1 MKKGLLKY
9 LFSTIARML
18 VLLVAVTLLSFL
30 LVHNAPM
37 DPVDA
42 FLGEIV
48 VSEEQRA
55 KIAEHW
61 GLDKSP
67 AEQYIIW
74 VKNTLH
80 GDMGESRTY
89 HEPVTKVLGERFR
102 ASFLLM
108 GTAWI
113 LSGVLGL
120 LLGIVAGVYKD
131 HWPDRIIKTF
141 SLILASTPVF
151 WIGLLVLVVF
161 AVELQWFPLGL
172 AVPIGKVES
181 EVTWMERLHHLVLP
195 ALTLSITGVAN
206 IILHTR
212 QKLIDVMESEY
223 VLFAKARGETLKQ
236 LVTRHGLRNIA
247 LPAITLQFASISE
260 LFGGSV
266 LAERVFSYPGLGS
279 TAVVAGMQ
287 ADAPLLLGIALF
299 SALFVFAGNL
309 TANIL
314 YGIIDPQ
321 IREGGGSNG

>member
-1 MKKGLLKY
+1 MNKGLLKY
-9 LFSTIARML
+9 LASTVARM
-18 VLLVAVTLLSFL
+18 VILLAAVTMLSLF

-42 FLGEIV
+42 FLGEIT

-55 KIAEHW
+55 QIAEHW

-67 AEQYIIW
+67 VEQYLIW

-80 GDMGESRTY
+80 GDMGESLTF

-102 ASFLLM
+102 ASLLLM
-108 GTAWI
+108 GTAWL
-113 LSGVLGL
+113 LSGVLGVI
-120 LLGIVAGVYKD
+120 LGIVAGVYKD
-131 HWPDRIIKTF
+131 RWPDRIIKTF

-151 WIGLLVLVVF
+151 WIGLLVLMVF

-172 AVPIGKVES
+172 AVPIGKIES
-181 EVTWMERLHHLVLP
+181 QVTWLERLHHLVLP
-195 ALTLSITGVAN
+195 ALTLSITGIAN
-206 IILHTR
+206 IVLHTR
-212 QKLIDVMESEY
+212 QKLIDVLESDY
-223 VLFAKARGETLKQ
+223 VLFARARGETMKE
-236 LVTRHGLRNIA
+236 LVLRHGLRNIA

-279 TAVVAGMQ
+279 TAVVAGMH

-314 YGIIDPQ
+314 YGVIDPQ
-321 IREGGGSNG
+321 IREGGGING

>member
-1 MKKGLLKY
+1 MNKGLLKY
-9 LFSTIARML
+9 LASTVARM
-18 VLLVAVTLLSFL
+18 VILLAAVTMLSFF

-42 FLGEIV
+42 FLGEIT

-55 KIAEHW
+55 QIAEHW

-67 AEQYIIW
+67 VEQYLIW

-80 GDMGESRTY
+80 GDMGESLTF

-102 ASFLLM
+102 ASLLLM
-108 GTAWI
+108 GTAWL
-113 LSGVLGL
+113 LSGVLGVI
-120 LLGIVAGVYKD
+120 LGIVAGIYKD
-131 HWPDRIIKTF
+131 RWPDRIIKTF

-151 WIGLLVLVVF
+151 WIGLLVLMVF

-172 AVPIGKVES
+172 AVPIGKIES
-181 EVTWMERLHHLVLP
+181 QVTWLERLHHLVLP
-195 ALTLSITGVAN
+195 ALTLSITGIAN
-206 IILHTR
+206 IVLHTR
-212 QKLIDVMESEY
+212 QKLIDVLESDY
-223 VLFAKARGETLKQ
+223 VLFARARGETMKE
-236 LVTRHGLRNIA
+236 LVLRHGLRNIA

-279 TAVVAGMQ
+279 TAVVAGMH
-287 ADAPLLLGIALF
+287 ADAPLLLGIDLF

-314 YGIIDPQ
+314 YGVIDPQ
-321 IREGGGSNG
+321 IREGGGING

>member
-1 MKKGLLKY
+1 MNKGLLKY
-9 LFSTIARML
+9 LASTVARM
-18 VLLVAVTLLSFL
+18 VILLAAVTMLSFF

-42 FLGEIV
+42 FLGEIT

-55 KIAEHW
+55 QIAEQW

-67 AEQYIIW
+67 VEQYLIW

-80 GDMGESRTY
+80 GDMGESLTF

-102 ASFLLM
+102 ASLLLM
-108 GTAWI
+108 GTAWL
-113 LSGVLGL
+113 LSGVLGVI
-120 LLGIVAGVYKD
+120 LGIVAGVYKD
-131 HWPDRIIKTF
+131 RWPDRIIKTF

-151 WIGLLVLVVF
+151 WIGLLVLMVF

-172 AVPIGKVES
+172 AVPIGKIES
-181 EVTWMERLHHLVLP
+181 QVTWLERLHHLVLP
-195 ALTLSITGVAN
+195 ALTLSITGIAN
-206 IILHTR
+206 IVLHTR
-212 QKLIDVMESEY
+212 QKLIDVLESDY
-223 VLFAKARGETLKQ
+223 VLFARARGETMKE
-236 LVTRHGLRNIA
+236 LVLRHGLRNIA

-279 TAVVAGMQ
+279 TAVVAGMH

-314 YGIIDPQ
+314 YGVIDPQ
-321 IREGGGSNG
+321 IREGGGING

>member
-1 MKKGLLKY
+1 MNKGLLKY
-9 LFSTIARML
+9 LASTVARM
-18 VLLVAVTLLSFL
+18 VILLAAVTMLSFF

-42 FLGEIV
+42 FLGEIT

-55 KIAEHW
+55 QIAEHW

-67 AEQYIIW
+67 VEQYLIW

-80 GDMGESRTY
+80 GDMGESLTF

-102 ASFLLM
+102 ASLLLM
-108 GTAWI
+108 GTAWL
-113 LSGVLGL
+113 LSGMLGVI
-120 LLGIVAGVYKD
+120 LGIVAGVYKD
-131 HWPDRIIKTF
+131 RWPDRIIKTF

-151 WIGLLVLVVF
+151 WIGLLVLMVF

-172 AVPIGKVES
+172 AVPIGKIES
-181 EVTWMERLHHLVLP
+181 QVTWLERLHHLVLP
-195 ALTLSITGVAN
+195 ALTLSITGIAN
-206 IILHTR
+206 IVLHTR
-212 QKLIDVMESEY
+212 QKLIDVLESDY
-223 VLFAKARGETLKQ
+223 VLFARARGETMKE
-236 LVTRHGLRNIA
+236 LVLRHGLRNIA

-279 TAVVAGMQ
+279 TAVVAGMH

-314 YGIIDPQ
+314 YGVIDPQ
-321 IREGGGSNG
+321 IREGGGING

>member
-102 ASFLLM
+102 TSLLLM

-113 LSGVLGL
+113 LSGLLGL

-279 TAVVAGMQ
+279 TAVIAGMQ

>member
-1 MKKGLLKY
+1 MNKGLLKY
-9 LFSTIARML
+9 LASTVARM
-18 VLLVAVTLLSFL
+18 VILLAAVTMLSFF

-42 FLGEIV
+42 FLGEIT

-55 KIAEHW
+55 QIAEHW

-67 AEQYIIW
+67 VEQYLIW

-80 GDMGESRTY
+80 GDMGESLTF

-102 ASFLLM
+102 ASLLLM
-108 GTAWI
+108 GTAWL
-113 LSGVLGL
+113 LSGVLGVI
-120 LLGIVAGVYKD
+120 LGIVAGVYKD
-131 HWPDRIIKTF
+131 RWPDRIIKTF

-151 WIGLLVLVVF
+151 WIGLLVLMVF

-172 AVPIGKVES
+172 AVPIGKIEK
-181 EVTWMERLHHLVLP
+181 RLHHLVLP
-195 ALTLSITGVAN
+195 ALTLSITGIAN
-206 IILHTR
+206 IVLHTR
-212 QKLIDVMESEY
+212 QKLIDVLESDY
-223 VLFAKARGETLKQ
+223 VLFARARGETMKE
-236 LVTRHGLRNIA
+236 LVLRHGLRNIA

-279 TAVVAGMQ
+279 TAVVAGMH

-314 YGIIDPQ
+314 YGVIDPQ
-321 IREGGGSNG
+321 IREGGGING

>member
-1 MKKGLLKY
+1 MNKGLLKY
-9 LFSTIARML
+9 LTTTVLRM
-18 VLLVAVTLLSFL
+18 VLLLIAATMLSFF

-42 FLGEIV
+42 FLGEV
-48 VSEEQRA
+48 TVSEEQRA
-55 KIAEHW
+55 QIAERW

-67 AEQYIIW
+67 AEQYLIW
-74 VKNTLH
+74 VGNTLR

-102 ASFLLM
+102 ASLLLM

-113 LSGVLGL
+113 LSGVLGVI
-120 LLGIVAGVYKD
+120 LGIVAGMYKGR
-131 HWPDRIIKTF
+131 WPDRIIKTF
-141 SLILASTPVF
+141 SLILASSPVF
-151 WIGLLVLVVF
+151 WIGLLVLMVF

-172 AVPIGKVES
+172 AVPIGKIES
-181 EVTWMERLHHLVLP
+181 EVTWAERLHHLVLP
-195 ALTLSITGVAN
+195 ALTLSITGIAN
-206 IILHTR
+206 IVLHTR

-236 LVTRHGLRNIA
+236 LITRHGLRNIA
-247 LPAITLQFASISE
+247 LPAVTLQFASISE

-299 SALFVFAGNL
+299 SSLFVFFGNL

-314 YGIIDPQ
+314 YGVIDPQ
-321 IREGGGSNG
+321 IREGGGIDG

>member
-1 MKKGLLKY
+1 MSKGLLQY
-9 LFSTIARML
+9 LTATVLRMMA
-18 VLLVAVTLLSFL
+18 LLIAVTMLSFF

-42 FLGEIV
+42 FLGEV
-48 VSEEQRA
+48 TVSEEQRA
-55 KIAEHW
+55 QIAEHW
-61 GLDKSP
+61 GLNRSP
-67 AEQYIIW
+67 VEQYLIW
-74 VKNTLH
+74 VNNTLH
-80 GDMGESRTY
+80 GDMGESLTF

-102 ASFLLM
+102 ASLLLM

-113 LSGVLGL
+113 LSGVLGMI
-120 LLGIVAGVYKD
+120 LGIIAGVYKD
-131 HWPDRIIKTF
+131 RWPDRIIKTF
-141 SLILASTPVF
+141 SLLLASTPVF
-151 WIGLLVLVVF
+151 WIGLLVLMVF

-181 EVTWMERLHHLVLP
+181 DVTWLERLHHLVLP
-195 ALTLSITGVAN
+195 ALTLSITGIAN
-206 IILHTR
+206 IVLHTR

-223 VLFAKARGETLKQ
+223 VLFARARGESLKE
-236 LVTRHGLRNIA
+236 LVLRHGLRNIA
-247 LPAITLQFASISE
+247 LPAVTLQFASISE

-279 TAVVAGMQ
+279 TAVVAGMH

-314 YGIIDPQ
+314 YGVIDPQ
-321 IREGGGSNG
+321 IREGGGIDG

>member
-1 MKKGLLKY
+1 MNKGLLKY
-9 LFSTIARML
+9 LASTVARM
-18 VLLVAVTLLSFL
+18 VILLAAVTMLSFF

-42 FLGEIV
+42 FLGEIT

-55 KIAEHW
+55 QIAEHW

-67 AEQYIIW
+67 VEQYLIW

-80 GDMGESRTY
+80 GDMGESLTF

-102 ASFLLM
+102 ASLLLM
-108 GTAWI
+108 GTAWL
-113 LSGVLGL
+113 LSGVLGVI
-120 LLGIVAGVYKD
+120 LGIVAGGYKD
-131 HWPDRIIKTF
+131 RWPDRIIKTF

-151 WIGLLVLVVF
+151 WIGLLVLMVF

-172 AVPIGKVES
+172 AVPIGKIES
-181 EVTWMERLHHLVLP
+181 QVTWLERLHHLVLP
-195 ALTLSITGVAN
+195 ALTLSITGIAN
-206 IILHTR
+206 IVLHTR
-212 QKLIDVMESEY
+212 QKLIDVLESDY
-223 VLFAKARGETLKQ
+223 VLFARARGETMKE
-236 LVTRHGLRNIA
+236 LVLRHGLRNIA

-279 TAVVAGMQ
+279 TAVVAGMH

-314 YGIIDPQ
+314 YGVIDPQ
-321 IREGGGSNG
+321 IREGGGING

>member
-1 MKKGLLKY
+1 MNKGLLKY
-9 LFSTIARML
+9 LTTTVFRM
-18 VLLVAVTLLSFL
+18 VLLLIAATMLSFF

-42 FLGEIV
+42 FLGEV
-48 VSEEQRA
+48 TVSEEQRA
-55 KIAEHW
+55 QIAERW

-67 AEQYIIW
+67 AEQYLIW
-74 VKNTLH
+74 VGNTLR

-102 ASFLLM
+102 ASLLLM

-113 LSGVLGL
+113 LSGVLGVI
-120 LLGIVAGVYKD
+120 LGIVAGMYKGR
-131 HWPDRIIKTF
+131 WPDRIIKTF
-141 SLILASTPVF
+141 SLILASSPVF
-151 WIGLLVLVVF
+151 WIGLLVLMVF

-172 AVPIGKVES
+172 AVPIGKIES
-181 EVTWMERLHHLVLP
+181 EVTWAERLHHLVLP
-195 ALTLSITGVAN
+195 ALTLSITGIAN
-206 IILHTR
+206 IVLHTR

-236 LVTRHGLRNIA
+236 LITRHGLRNIA
-247 LPAITLQFASISE
+247 LPAVTLQFASISE

-299 SALFVFAGNL
+299 SSLFVFFGNL

-314 YGIIDPQ
+314 YGVIDPQ
-321 IREGGGSNG
+321 IREGGGIDG

>member
-1 MKKGLLKY
+1 MNKGLLKY
-9 LFSTIARML
+9 LTTTVLRM
-18 VLLVAVTLLSFL
+18 VLLLIAATMLSFF

-42 FLGEIV
+42 FLGEV
-48 VSEEQRA
+48 TVSEEQRA
-55 KIAEHW
+55 QIAERW

-67 AEQYIIW
+67 AEQYLIW
-74 VKNTLH
+74 VGNTLC

-102 ASFLLM
+102 ASLLLM

-113 LSGVLGL
+113 LSGVLGVI
-120 LLGIVAGVYKD
+120 LGIVAGMYKGR
-131 HWPDRIIKTF
+131 WPDRIIKTF
-141 SLILASTPVF
+141 SLILASSPVF
-151 WIGLLVLVVF
+151 WIGLLVLMVF

-172 AVPIGKVES
+172 AVPIGKIES
-181 EVTWMERLHHLVLP
+181 EVTWAERLHHLVLP
-195 ALTLSITGVAN
+195 ALTLSITGIAN
-206 IILHTR
+206 IVLHTR

-236 LVTRHGLRNIA
+236 LIIRHGLRNIA
-247 LPAITLQFASISE
+247 LPAVTLQFASISE

-299 SALFVFAGNL
+299 SSLFVFFGNL

-314 YGIIDPQ
+314 YGVIDPQ
-321 IREGGGSNG
+321 IREGGGIDG

>member
-1 MKKGLLKY
+1 MNKGLLKY
-9 LFSTIARML
+9 LASTVARM
-18 VLLVAVTLLSFL
+18 VILLAAVTMLSFF

-42 FLGEIV
+42 FLGEIT

-55 KIAEHW
+55 QIAEHW

-67 AEQYIIW
+67 VEQYLIW

-80 GDMGESRTY
+80 GDMGESLTF

-102 ASFLLM
+102 ASLLLM
-108 GTAWI
+108 GTAWL
-113 LSGVLGL
+113 LSGVLGVI
-120 LLGIVAGVYKD
+120 LGIVAGVYKD
-131 HWPDRIIKTF
+131 RWPDRIIKTF

-151 WIGLLVLVVF
+151 WIGLLVLMVF

-172 AVPIGKVES
+172 AVPIGKIES
-181 EVTWMERLHHLVLP
+181 QVTWLERLHHLVLP
-195 ALTLSITGVAN
+195 ALTLSITGIAN
-206 IILHTR
+206 IVLHTR
-212 QKLIDVMESEY
+212 QKLIDVLESDY
-223 VLFAKARGETLKQ
+223 VLFARARGETMKE
-236 LVTRHGLRNIA
+236 LVLRHGLRNIA

-279 TAVVAGMQ
+279 TAVVAGMH

-314 YGIIDPQ
+314 YGVIDPP
-321 IREGGGSNG
+321 IREGGGING

>member
-1 MKKGLLKY
+1 MNKGLLKY
-9 LFSTIARML
+9 LASTVARM
-18 VLLVAVTLLSFL
+18 VILLAAVTMLSFF

-42 FLGEIV
+42 FLGEIT

-55 KIAEHW
+55 QIAEHW

-67 AEQYIIW
+67 VEQYLIW

-80 GDMGESRTY
+80 GDMGESLTF

-102 ASFLLM
+102 ASLLLM
-108 GTAWI
+108 GTAWL
-113 LSGVLGL
+113 LSGVLGVI
-120 LLGIVAGVYKD
+120 LGIVAGVY
-131 HWPDRIIKTF
+131 
-141 SLILASTPVF
+141 
-151 WIGLLVLVVF
+151 IGLLVLMVF

-172 AVPIGKVES
+172 AVPIGKIES
-181 EVTWMERLHHLVLP
+181 QVTWLERLHHLVLP
-195 ALTLSITGVAN
+195 ALTLSITGIAN
-206 IILHTR
+206 IVLHTR
-212 QKLIDVMESEY
+212 QKLIDVLESDY
-223 VLFAKARGETLKQ
+223 VLFARARGETMKE
-236 LVTRHGLRNIA
+236 LVLRHGLRNIA

-279 TAVVAGMQ
+279 TAVVAGMH

-314 YGIIDPQ
+314 YGVIDPQ
-321 IREGGGSNG
+321 IREGGGING

>member
-1 MKKGLLKY
+1 M
-9 LFSTIARML
+9 
-18 VLLVAVTLLSFL
+18 VLLLIAATMLSFF

-42 FLGEIV
+42 FLGEV
-48 VSEEQRA
+48 TVSEEQRA
-55 KIAEHW
+55 QIAERW
-61 GLDKSP
+61 GLNKSP
-67 AEQYIIW
+67 AEQYLIW
-74 VKNTLH
+74 LGNTLR

-102 ASFLLM
+102 ASLLLM

-113 LSGVLGL
+113 LSGVLGVI
-120 LLGIVAGVYKD
+120 LGIVAGMYKGR
-131 HWPDRIIKTF
+131 WPDRIIKTF
-141 SLILASTPVF
+141 SLILASSPVF
-151 WIGLLVLVVF
+151 WIGLLVLMVF

-172 AVPIGKVES
+172 AVPIGKIES
-181 EVTWMERLHHLVLP
+181 EVTWAERLHHLVLP
-195 ALTLSITGVAN
+195 ALTLSITGIAN
-206 IILHTR
+206 IVLHTR
-212 QKLIDVMESEY
+212 QKLIDVLESEY

-236 LVTRHGLRNIA
+236 LITRHGLRNIA
-247 LPAITLQFASISE
+247 LPAVTLQFASISE

-299 SALFVFAGNL
+299 SSLFVFFGNL

-321 IREGGGSNG
+321 IREGGGIDG

>member
-1 MKKGLLKY
+1 MNKGLLKY
-9 LFSTIARML
+9 LTTTVLRM
-18 VLLVAVTLLSFL
+18 VLLLIAATMLSFF

-42 FLGEIV
+42 FLGEV
-48 VSEEQRA
+48 TVSEEQRA
-55 KIAEHW
+55 QIAERW

-67 AEQYIIW
+67 AEQYLIW
-74 VKNTLH
+74 VGNTLR

-102 ASFLLM
+102 ASLLLM

-113 LSGVLGL
+113 LSGVLGVI
-120 LLGIVAGVYKD
+120 LGIVAGMYKGR
-131 HWPDRIIKTF
+131 WPDRIIKTF
-141 SLILASTPVF
+141 SLILASSPVF
-151 WIGLLVLVVF
+151 WIGLLVLMVF

-172 AVPIGKVES
+172 AVPIGKIES
-181 EVTWMERLHHLVLP
+181 EVTWAERLHHLVLP
-195 ALTLSITGVAN
+195 ALTLSITGIAN
-206 IILHTR
+206 IVLHTR

-236 LVTRHGLRNIA
+236 LIIRHGLRNIA
-247 LPAITLQFASISE
+247 LPAVTLQFASISE

-299 SALFVFAGNL
+299 SSLFVFFGNL

-314 YGIIDPQ
+314 YGVIDPQ
-321 IREGGGSNG
+321 IREGGGIDG

>member
-1 MKKGLLKY
+1 MNKGLRKY
-9 LFSTIARML
+9 LASTVARM
-18 VLLVAVTLLSFL
+18 VILLAAVTMLSFF

-42 FLGEIV
+42 FLGEIT

-55 KIAEHW
+55 QIAEHW

-67 AEQYIIW
+67 VEQYLIW

-80 GDMGESRTY
+80 GDMGESLTF

-102 ASFLLM
+102 ASLLLM
-108 GTAWI
+108 GTAWL
-113 LSGVLGL
+113 LSGVLGVI
-120 LLGIVAGVYKD
+120 LGIVAGVYKD
-131 HWPDRIIKTF
+131 RWPDRIIKTF

-151 WIGLLVLVVF
+151 WIGLLVLMVF
-161 AVELQWFPLGL
+161 AVELQLGL
-172 AVPIGKVES
+172 AVPIGKIES
-181 EVTWMERLHHLVLP
+181 QVTWLERLHHLVLP
-195 ALTLSITGVAN
+195 ALTLSITGIAN
-206 IILHTR
+206 IVLHTR
-212 QKLIDVMESEY
+212 QKLIDVLESDY
-223 VLFAKARGETLKQ
+223 VLFARARGETMKE
-236 LVTRHGLRNIA
+236 LVLRHGLRNIA

-279 TAVVAGMQ
+279 TAVVAGMH

-314 YGIIDPQ
+314 YGVIDPQ
-321 IREGGGSNG
+321 TREGGGING

>member
-1 MKKGLLKY
+1 MNKGLLKY
-9 LFSTIARML
+9 LASTVARM
-18 VLLVAVTLLSFL
+18 VILLAAVTMLSFF

-42 FLGEIV
+42 FLGEIT

-55 KIAEHW
+55 QIAEHW

-67 AEQYIIW
+67 VEQYLIW

-80 GDMGESRTY
+80 GDMGESLTF

-102 ASFLLM
+102 ASLLLM
-108 GTAWI
+108 GTAWL
-113 LSGVLGL
+113 LSGVLGVI
-120 LLGIVAGVYKD
+120 LGIVAGVYKD
-131 HWPDRIIKTF
+131 RWPDRIIKTF

-151 WIGLLVLVVF
+151 WIGLLVLMVF

-172 AVPIGKVES
+172 AVPIGKIES
-181 EVTWMERLHHLVLP
+181 QVTWLERLHHLVLP
-195 ALTLSITGVAN
+195 ALTLSITGIAN
-206 IILHTR
+206 IVLHTR
-212 QKLIDVMESEY
+212 QKLIDVLESDY
-223 VLFAKARGETLKQ
+223 VLFARARGETMKE
-236 LVTRHGLRNIA
+236 LVLRHGLRNIA

-266 LAERVFSYPGLGS
+266 LAERVFSYPGRGS
-279 TAVVAGMQ
+279 TAVVAGMH

-314 YGIIDPQ
+314 YGVIDPQ
-321 IREGGGSNG
+321 IREGGGING

>member
-1 MKKGLLKY
+1 MV
-9 LFSTIARML
+9 
-18 VLLVAVTLLSFL
+18 VLLIAVTMLSFF

-42 FLGEIV
+42 FLGEV
-48 VSEEQRA
+48 TVSEEQRA
-55 KIAEHW
+55 QIAEHW
-61 GLDKSP
+61 GLNRSP
-67 AEQYIIW
+67 VEQYLIW
-74 VKNTLH
+74 VNNTLH
-80 GDMGESRTY
+80 GDMGESLTF

-102 ASFLLM
+102 ASLLLM

-113 LSGVLGL
+113 LSGVLGMI
-120 LLGIVAGVYKD
+120 LGIIAGVYKD
-131 HWPDRIIKTF
+131 RWPDRIIKTF
-141 SLILASTPVF
+141 SLLLASTPVF
-151 WIGLLVLVVF
+151 WIGLLVLMVF

-181 EVTWMERLHHLVLP
+181 DVTWLERLHHLVLP
-195 ALTLSITGVAN
+195 ALTLSITGIAN
-206 IILHTR
+206 IVLHTR

-223 VLFAKARGETLKQ
+223 VLFARARGESLKE
-236 LVTRHGLRNIA
+236 LVLRHGLRNIA
-247 LPAITLQFASISE
+247 LPAVTLQFASISE

-279 TAVVAGMQ
+279 TAVVAGMH

-314 YGIIDPQ
+314 YGVIDPQ
-321 IREGGGSNG
+321 IREGGGIDG

>member
-1 MKKGLLKY
+1 MNKGLLKY
-9 LFSTIARML
+9 LTTTVFRM
-18 VLLVAVTLLSFL
+18 VLLLIAATMLSFF

-42 FLGEIV
+42 FLGEV
-48 VSEEQRA
+48 TVSEEQRA
-55 KIAEHW
+55 QIAERW

-67 AEQYIIW
+67 AEQYLIW
-74 VKNTLH
+74 VGNTLR

-102 ASFLLM
+102 ASLLLM

-113 LSGVLGL
+113 LSGVLGVI
-120 LLGIVAGVYKD
+120 LGIVAGMYKGR
-131 HWPDRIIKTF
+131 WPDRIIKTF
-141 SLILASTPVF
+141 SLILASSPVF
-151 WIGLLVLVVF
+151 WIGLLVLMVF

-172 AVPIGKVES
+172 AVPIGKIES
-181 EVTWMERLHHLVLP
+181 EVTWAERLHHLVLP
-195 ALTLSITGVAN
+195 ALTLSITGIAN
-206 IILHTR
+206 IVLHTR

-236 LVTRHGLRNIA
+236 LIIRHGLRNIA
-247 LPAITLQFASISE
+247 LPAVTLQFASISE

-299 SALFVFAGNL
+299 SSLFVFFGNL

-314 YGIIDPQ
+314 YGVIDPQ
-321 IREGGGSNG
+321 IREGGGIDG

>member
-18 VLLVAVTLLSFL
+18 LLLIAVTLLSFL

-102 ASFLLM
+102 ASL
-108 GTAWI
+108 
-113 LSGVLGL
+113 
-120 LLGIVAGVYKD
+120 VYKD

-223 VLFAKARGETLKQ
+223 VLFARARGETLKQ